1 MTGSELRTERLD
13 GKIAVV
19 RGVNSGIG
27 LVTAQ
32 CFVEEGAFVL
42 NWLSFKDWAKTGR

>member
-1 MTGSELRTERLD
+1 MTESEVRTERLD

-19 RGVNSGIG
+19 MGVNSGIG

-32 CFVEEGAFVL
+32 CLFEEGAFIF
-42 NWLSFKDWAKTGR
+42 NWLSFNDWEVA